1 MKTSKPFLRK
11 LPAQYA
17 AWIIPLILSCLM
29 SGTLSFANLLMN
41 LGFSTALINQWLSTW
56 MVSWVI
62 AYPLVLIFLPLV
74 RRLTSLIVEMPPH

>member
-1 MKTSKPFLRK
+1 
-11 LPAQYA
+11 
-17 AWIIPLILSCLM
+17 M